1 MAKPHILSTCALL
14 WQPTL
19 YVFAPQLSWCKN
31 GIYWQI
37 IIPFH
42 RLYQLCFC

>member
-19 YVFAPQLSWCKN
+19 YVLCTT
-31 GIYWQI
+31 GCCDVRMVYWQI
-37 IIPFH
+37 MIPFH